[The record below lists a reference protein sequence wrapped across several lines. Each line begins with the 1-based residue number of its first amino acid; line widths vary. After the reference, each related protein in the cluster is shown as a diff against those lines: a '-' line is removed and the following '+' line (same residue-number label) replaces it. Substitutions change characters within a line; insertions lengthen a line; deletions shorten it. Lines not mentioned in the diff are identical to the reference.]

1 MASLEELQ
9 ILREEF
15 PDNEEFH
22 FSIYPGHPVTVAY
35 LITRIF
41 PTYESAFKKSENSDY
56 SSALASCKIPG
67 AGGNV
72 SNAMCLLRYLKD
84 GMSWALA
91 MKYAD
96 DAWARCD
103 GQAKGGYEWGKKEK
117 TPEDTQK
124 RIKHYQDRW
133 RKGQQQADK
142 LKLKL
147 FKLADWWQ

>member
-1 MASLEELQ
+1 MGSYEELC
-9 ILREEF
+9 ILRTEF

-22 FSIYPGHPVTVAY
+22 FSIYPGHPVTIAY
-35 LITRIF
+35 LIVNIF
-41 PTYESAFKKSENSDY
+41 PTYESAFAKPDGSPY
-56 SSALASCKIPG
+56 SSALGSCKIPG

-72 SNAMCLLRYLKD
+72 SDALCLLKYLHDGIPWSLAIKD
-84 GMSWALA
+84 
-91 MKYAD
+91 AD
-96 DAWARCD
+96 DGWARCD

-117 TPEDTQK
+117 TPEETQA

-147 FKLADWWQ
+147 FKLADWWK